1 MTLIFLFESVST
13 SFANSDY
20 NYDQS
25 EDSLI
30 IGNNKIDI
38 VENSNTSTSII
49 TDLKNGEK
57 NNIIY
62 YKNEGKIY
70 SSFTKKTFNVEKDK
84 ESVVTSNF
92 ISSDLASYSNSKDYT
107 KVSYGDV
114 KFSYKELS
122 EFGGGLVGIAGGI
135 VAILSGI
142 GITVPSVLKVL
153 EGVGTTIIGGVN
165 MAHPSDDHGIV
176 MRVRREKI
184 YRNGQLYDLRAYPL
198 SIGTY

>member
-1 MTLIFLFESVST
+1 M
-13 SFANSDY
+13 
-20 NYDQS
+20 
-25 EDSLI
+25 
-30 IGNNKIDI
+30 
-38 VENSNTSTSII
+38 
-49 TDLKNGEK
+49 KNGEK
-57 NNIIY
+57 SKIIY

-122 EFGGGLVGIAGGI
+122 EFGGGLVDIAGGI

-153 EGVGTTIIGGVN
+153 
-165 MAHPSDDHGIV
+165 
-176 MRVRREKI
+176 
-184 YRNGQLYDLRAYPL
+184 
-198 SIGTY
+198 